1 MPDSDRTFD
10 SISVLVIGN
19 PHSNEST
26 RAFLHKFIKVL
37 CAISSKCF
45 VISGDAPPNYENVLW
60 LKPWYKK
67 CRWKILNA
75 FLHYLSYIDVL
86 AKIMKVKGA
95 KVAIILPSP
104 MFLHVIF
111 LRFFLR
117 IKTAVFI
124 AQKPQF
130 LDSFFSRLSILFS
143 NLIIVESRHV
153 IKAWKIEKYSSK
165 IAIGSLYVDVNFF
178 DKFRE
183 VDQRDLAIG
192 YLGSLDRR
200 KGVDKL
206 IEVFLRVNRRKRNL
220 KLLIAG
226 FGEYKGLLERLSG
239 KNNIVYLGVLDRAS
253 LRNFYNSI
261 RIFVLLSSSEGV
273 PNVVLEAMA
282 CGTPVLATAVG
293 GIPDI
298 IRDNVTG
305 FLINP
310 TCELEEIE
318 NKLLSI
324 IEDVHR
330 CIEVSKKARLKIIEE
345 FTYEKSVERYRKIL
359 RRLCYG

>member
-1 MPDSDRTFD
+1 M
-10 SISVLVIGN
+10 LVIGN
-19 PHSNEST
+19 PHSNPST
-26 RAFLHKFIKVL
+26 CAFLHKFIKVL
-37 CAISSKCF
+37 SAISSKCF
-45 VISGDAPPNYENVLW
+45 VISGDTPPNYENVLW

-75 FLHYLSYIDVL
+75 LSYYLSYIDVL
-86 AKIMKVKGA
+86 AKIMKVRGA

-104 MFLHVIF
+104 MFLHVVL
-111 LRFFLR
+111 LRFFLH

-130 LDSFFSRLSILFS
+130 LDSLFSRLSILFS
-143 NLIIVESRHV
+143 DLIIVESGHV
-153 IKAWKIEKYSSK
+153 IKSWKIENYSSK
-165 IAIGSLYVDVNFF
+165 IVIGSLYVDVDFF

-200 KGVDKL
+200 KGVDRL
-206 IEVFLRVNRRKRNL
+206 IEAFLRVNRRKSDL

-226 FGEYKGLLERLSG
+226 FGEYKCLLERLSG
-239 KNNIVYLGVLDRAS
+239 KNNIVYLGGLNRAS
-253 LRNFYNSI
+253 LRDFYNSI
-261 RIFVLLSSSEGV
+261 RVFVLLSNAEGV

-305 FLINP
+305 FLVNSN
-310 TCELEEIE
+310 CELKEIE
-318 NKLLSI
+318 NKLLGI
-324 IEDVHR
+324 VEDIHR
-330 CIEVSKKARLKIIEE
+330 CIEVSKKARLKILEK
-345 FTYEKSVERYRKIL
+345 FTYEKSVERYREIL
-359 RRLCYG
+359 GRLYYG